1 MKNLFGTVLLFVGL
15 IIMIAG
21 YNRRGDNTKVEEVNG
36 TEIVVKNSEAEN
48 FNWRSFY
55 GGLIAFLG
63 VSSLL
68 FPSQQTIDAGK
79 FD

>member
-1 MKNLFGTVLLFVGL
+1 MKNFFGTILLVSGL
-15 IIMIAG
+15 FIMIVG
-21 YNRRGDNTKVEEVNG
+21 WSRRDSETVTEEVNG

-55 GGLIAFLG
+55 GGLIAFFGFVGL
-63 VSSLL
+63 V
-68 FPSQQTIDAGK
+68 FPSQKVIDGGK

>member
-1 MKNLFGTVLLFVGL
+1 MKNLFGTVLLVVGL
-15 IIMIAG
+15 IILVAG
-21 YNRRGDNTKVEEVNG
+21 FNRRGDATIVDNVNG

>member
-1 MKNLFGTVLLFVGL
+1 MKNFFGTVLLVSGL
-15 IIMIAG
+15 IIMIVG
-21 YNRRGDNTKVEEVNG
+21 YNRRDEPTKVEEVNG

-55 GGLIAFLG
+55 GGLIAFFG
-63 VSSLL
+63 VAGLA
-68 FPSQQTIDAGK
+68 FPSQKVIDGGK